1 MIHSTVDYALI
12 GKRIKA
18 KRTELHIT
26 QEQMASDL
34 NLSTFYISKIEN
46 GKCTPTLDTLSVLA
60 NYLDLDI
67 GYLVN
72 GTSTLE
78 KNYYFDQIDTLLSK
92 ADFKQMKLII
102 KLVKAVIED

>member
-1 MIHSTVDYALI
+1 M
-12 GKRIKA
+12 
-18 KRTELHIT
+18 
-26 QEQMASDL
+26 
-34 NLSTFYISKIEN
+34 
-46 GKCTPTLDTLSVLA
+46 LA

>member
-12 GKRIKA
+12 GKRIKS
-18 KRTELHIT
+18 KRTELRIT
-26 QEQMASDL
+26 QEKMASEL
-34 NLSTFYISKIEN
+34 NLSTYYLSKVEN
-46 GKCTPTLDTLSVLA
+46 GRAHVTLDTLSVLA
-60 NYLDLDI
+60 NYLKLDL

-78 KNYYFDQIDTLLSK
+78 KSYYFDQIDDLLSK
-92 ADFKQMKLII
+92 ADHKQMKLII